1 MHRLRRSCPRRPS
14 STSAPFRRA
23 RAHAGLSPPRLAS
36 HRKKCGARDGAPG
49 GAGRHMACVSSRHVS
64 ALHAL
69 PARERAVRGAHVPG
83 AGVLGPGH
91 QSWPAAARVLHR
103 QRARATG
110 GVDGRTGL
118 GGRVVP
124 LRLHPRGGGR
134 RTPRPRRHPR
144 VVARGGAC
152 RKPLPGDGRRV
163 RRGFQLGVP
172 RGGRGAGGLPQ
183 TGAPLRHRA
192 ARAPGRLTR
201 ASSPSPGEGTRPA
214 RRRRPAARHPPGA
227 APAEPAAPASTHV
240 PGPRRAPGT
249 TRPRAA
255 PPRSGWR

>member
-1 MHRLRRSCPRRPS
+1 MPAAAVVHICTVPPRAGPRRLF
-14 STSAPFRRA
+14 TA
-23 RAHAGLSPPRLAS
+23 SPRT
-36 HRKKCGARDGAPG
+36 
-49 GAGRHMACVSSRHVS
+49 
-64 ALHAL
+64 ALL
-69 PARERAVRGAHVPG
+69 AVRGTVLRAGQGATWLAFPPVMFRPSMLSLPASEPSAARTFLALAFHVLAISLGLLLRVSFIASGLGLLG
-83 AGVLGPGH
+83 AWMGGLA
-91 QSWPAAARVLHR
+91 WAAAWFPYGYTLAAVG
-103 QRARATG
+103 AA
-110 GVDGRTGL
+110 
-118 GGRVVP
+118 P
-124 LRLHPRGGGR
+124 
-134 RTPRPRRHPR
+134 PRPRRHPR

-163 RRGFQLGVP
+163 RRGFQPGVP

-249 TRPRAA
+249 TRPRAV